1 MWAEG
6 GAWHVHDLDSANGTF
21 VNRTRVEV
29 SMALP
34 QSSELRFHANGP
46 TVSAYI
52 DTPMATRVS

>member
-1 MWAEG
+1 
-6 GAWHVHDLDSANGTF
+6 VHDLDSANGTF

-46 TVSAYI
+46 TVSVYI